1 MSNVTTLIVV
11 GAVMFAVLGGVT
23 LLSHIYS
30 LNSIK
35 SRTVG
40 DGQHGTAR
48 WATKREIR
56 KTYKHIPFTP
66 DKWRKQAKSGQ
77 EPTASVVHLRPPFSK
92 KDKTEEVSL
101 PQGIVVGCTGNT
113 TAMIDTGDVHA
124 LMVGAAGVGK
134 TAYWLYPCIEYAC
147 ASGMSW
153 LSTDTKGDIM
163 RNYGQIAKDYGYH
176 VSVIDLRN
184 PTKSNGNNLL
194 HLVNKYMDL
203 YKKHPDK
210 LVYKARCEKYAKI
223 ISKTIILSGMD
234 AASFGQNAYFYDA
247 AEGLLTATILL
258 VAEFCKP
265 EQRHIVSVFKII
277 QELLAPSG
285 KKGKNQFQQ
294 LMELLP
300 NDHKAKWFAGAALNT
315 AEQSMASVMSTA
327 LSRLNAF
334 LDSELEQILCFDTEI
349 DAEKFCNEKSAL
361 FIIMPEENPATFFM
375 ISLIIQ
381 QLYRE
386 ILAVADENGGKLKN
400 RCVFFCDEYGT
411 LPKIESAEMMFSASR
426 SRRLQIVPIIQS
438 FSQLEKNY
446 GKEGA
451 EIIIDNTQLTIF
463 GGFAPQSTSAE
474 TLSKALGSHTVMS
487 GSVSRSKNDPSES
500 LQMIG
505 RPLMTPDEL
514 KSMPKG
520 QFVVMKTGFYP
531 MKVKLKLFF
540 KWGIHFDEDHPYTV
554 ADQGNREVKYA
565 SKKDITDG
573 IIKKYHPELLEP
585 AAPPDDETPSGGQN
599 QQMTEHHQPASMEKN
614 DGKDKNGGTALHP
627 VPKNRRTPLPQTP
640 KNAEVTSDGQA

>member
-1 MSNVTTLIVV
+1 MSSVTTLVVV

-23 LLSHIYS
+23 LLAHIYS
-30 LNSIK
+30 LNNIK

-56 KTYKHIPFTP
+56 KTYRHIPFTP
-66 DKWRKQAKSGQ
+66 ERWREQAKNGKA
-77 EPTASVVHLRPPFSK
+77 PT
-92 KDKTEEVSL
+92 TEEGEPL

-113 TAMIDTGDVHA
+113 TAMVDTGDVHA
-124 LMVGAAGVGK
+124 LMIGAAGVGK

-163 RNYGQIAKDYGYH
+163 RNYGRIAKDYGYH

-184 PTKSNGNNLL
+184 PTRSNGNNLL

-203 YKKHPDK
+203 YQANPDK

-349 DAEKFCNEKSAL
+349 DAEKFCKEKSAL

-451 EIIIDNTQLTIF
+451 EIIVDNTQLTIF
-463 GGFAPQSTSAE
+463 GGFAPQSSSAE
-474 TLSKALGSHTVMS
+474 TLSKALGSRTVMS

-500 LQMIG
+500 LQMIE

-540 KWGIHFDEDHPYTV
+540 KWGIQFDEEHPYTIV
-554 ADQGNREVKYA
+554 DQGNRKVEYA
-565 SKKDITDG
+565 AKKDIMDG
-573 IIKKYHPELLEP
+573 IVKKYRPELLEP
-585 AAPPDDETPSGGQN
+585 PAPPEESGTLGGQD
-599 QQMTEHHQPASMEKN
+599 QQAERNNPKLVRPQ
-614 DGKDKNGGTALHP
+614 DKDKRRSGSASVQTAP
-627 VPKNRRTPLPQTP
+627 RNRRSPWSVTTQEL
-640 KNAEVTSDGQA
+640 EVKSDGQA